1 MGPILAM
8 ALWRNQVL
16 EQCNIV
22 RLAQLRAMG
31 QDPKEWQAKMRS
43 SYDQRQQCRGISLL
57 CLKTQSDWSHRIGRC
72 SHLHTTFWT
81 KEGTPV
87 PTPRPTGLGTTLRER
102 DWEGGLVSVVK
113 KYKYCNIPR
122 PKLRLLG
129 HQTSTHHQ
137 TASITTQHLFAIH
150 HPTTFTMKFTAI
162 VYTLMAAATTY
173 AAAAPAPDGGLQAR
187 DTCGPNFG
195 ADQRRT
201 NSPCQASNGDRHFC
215 GCDRTGV
222 VRRHVQAK
230 RHQTSLILVSVNRSS
245 AARANGLRSATAAA
259 LAAAVAAKV
268 VLIARL
274 RHGECIIDNRG
285 CRSMLA
291 VSARAPESTLLTL
304 FFLLGRAL

>member
-1 MGPILAM
+1 
-8 ALWRNQVL
+8 
-16 EQCNIV
+16 
-22 RLAQLRAMG
+22 MG

-43 SYDQRQQCRGISLL
+43 SCDQRQQCRGISLL
-57 CLKTQSDWSHRIGRC
+57 CLKMQSDWSRRIGRF

-81 KEGTPV
+81 KEQLYPH
-87 PTPRPTGLGTTLRER
+87 LGRHVLKQLLGNET
-102 DWEGGLVSVVK
+102 VVK
-113 KYKYCNIPR
+113 SISYCNIPR

-187 DTCGPNFG
+187 DLCGPNFG

-291 VSARAPESTLLTL
+291 VSARAPESTLLSL
-304 FFLLGRAL
+304 FFLLGRALLKWSRGRVVG